1 MISTARS
8 LAVLGAL
15 VALAGHA
22 LAAEPTPTPGPDD
35 GDKRPGLSGQTKTK
49 THEKPKANATER
61 SFLASIDDQRTI
73 IELTPRSDQKYP
85 MQVIALADFYWD
97 LAEWY
102 GLQAYSEDIEK
113 PMYEAEQRGDKAGVE
128 KWKAKQQAMLDK
140 KSQYQE
146 KTIQVYKDVI
156 RDFPRS
162 KRLDE
167 VRYFLAYN
175 LTEMGR
181 QVEGVDV
188 YTELIGAHPGS
199 PYVPDALVNIGE
211 YYFDIND
218 FANALRLYRQAE
230 KFEDANIYG
239 YALYKQAWCFY
250 NLGVT
255 TLEGERINGYK
266 LAINQFIKVIKLA
279 DEQALTGKKGAIV
292 LKREAQND
300 MVLPY
305 SKVGRA
311 DGAIAFLKTY
321 APERYLDLAGKLAG
335 IYTEQN
341 EFLRSTS
348 LLRQLITEAR
358 KGNIAGKDKS
368 YMVVQF
374 ERQIVDNAMRA
385 GDKAA
390 TVAEI
395 GELLRAFAEVEAG
408 GPKDYIDRER
418 DEIKRTVLDVAGA
431 YHKEYSQT
439 QERQTLEYTQ
449 ELYDQYL
456 QVFKEDENAYQIA
469 MNNALLMF
477 ATEKYEEA
485 AAEFEKVIRMKP
497 DGEFADAAAEQAV
510 LAYLE
515 LVKIENKALKNEA
528 TDDLNPIELSGDQQR
543 FVNAI
548 DRWMA
553 LILKNGPNP
562 QTASNIP
569 TARFAAAKVY
579 YNANHF
585 PEAARRFGEFID
597 LHPKHKLVNDARR
610 QLLSSYNLAHDVP
623 NLIKY
628 ANAFDAIPS
637 LPPDLKED
645 IQEIRNAL
653 NFQACFKDE
662 QAGDHLAAAK
672 CFEQYASDFPN
683 AERTASAIYN
693 AGINYFEA
701 KQVEKALKTQL
712 EFYQRYRTN
721 ELAPKALYSMGEMF
735 TQTAVYDQA
744 ATIYETFVKNH
755 AKHPLAEKA
764 LRRASIYRKT
774 LGDYK
779 KAIAN
784 LSLWLRRFG
793 DQPNAPRVDL
803 DIISI
808 LEKQGKPSRVLR
820 AVSQHIRTYPD
831 EPASVRLQ
839 VLDKRGIAY
848 RELRKYRDSHKAFEE
863 TVAYFKTLK
872 ENELQD
878 LDLAAISAVAEAHF
892 NLGEHELRKA
902 QRIKLDS
909 PSDKQMA
916 KNISEKIQV
925 MQGAK
930 AIYEQVIAYGH
941 PGWEIAAWSPL
952 GLAYQDLAEAVENAA
967 VPRKIRH
974 LSEVVDQWRQ
984 TMTERAKTVRE
995 SAIAA
1000 YKSALKIAKK
1010 ERWFNEYSERAE
1022 AALAQLDLTDRS
1034 TKEFRMRPSQLEP
1047 SSAHPNFLSHGGAQ

>member
-1 MISTARS
+1 MTFVARAV
-8 LAVLGAL
+8 AVLGSLL
-15 VALAGHA
+15 VFAGHA
-22 LAAEPTPTPGPDD
+22 VAAAPGD
-35 GDKRPGLSGQTKTK
+35 GGEKRPSLSGQTKTK
-49 THEKPKANATER
+49 SHDKPKASTTER
-61 SFLASIDDQRTI
+61 SFLASIDDQKTI
-73 IELTPRSDQKYP
+73 IQLTPRSDPKYP
-85 MQVIALADFYWD
+85 VQVIALADFYWD

-102 GLQAYSEDIEK
+102 GLQAYSEEIEK
-113 PMYEAEQRGDKAGVE
+113 PLYEAEQRKDTAAIDKL
-128 KWKAKQQAMLDK
+128 KAKQKAVLDK
-140 KSQYQE
+140 KQGYQD

-156 RDFPRS
+156 RDFPSS

-188 YTELIGAHPGS
+188 YTELIGSHPGS
-199 PYVPDALVNIGE
+199 PYVPDAIVNIGE
-211 YYFDIND
+211 YYFDMND
-218 FANALRLYRQAE
+218 FSNALKLYRQAE

-239 YALYKQAWCFY
+239 YALYKQAWCYY
-250 NLGVT
+250 NLGET
-255 TLEGERINGYK
+255 TLDGERINGYK
-266 LAINQFIKVIKLA
+266 LAVNQFIRVIKLA

-321 APERYLDLAGKLAG
+321 APQRYLDLAGKLAE

-348 LLRQLITEAR
+348 LLRQLITEAK
-358 KGNIAGKDKS
+358 KGNIAGQDKS

-374 ERQIVDNAMRA
+374 ERQIVDNAMRS

-395 GELLRAFAEVEAG
+395 GELLRAFDAVESG
-408 GPKDYIDRER
+408 GPKEYIDRER
-418 DEIKRTVLDVAGA
+418 DEIKRVVLDVASA

-449 ELYDQYL
+449 QLYDQYL

-469 MNNALLMF
+469 MNNALLLL

-497 DGEFADAAAEQAV
+497 EGQFADDAAERAV
-510 LAYLE
+510 LAYLK
-515 LVKIENKALKNEA
+515 LVQIENKALKDEA
-528 TDDLNPIELSGDQQR
+528 TEDLKETELSGDQQR

-553 LILKNGPNP
+553 LILKNGENP

-569 TARFAAAKVY
+569 TARFAAAKIY

-585 PEAARRFGEFID
+585 EEAARRFAEFID
-597 LHPKHKLVNDARR
+597 KHPKNKLVNDARR
-610 QLLSSYNLAHDVP
+610 QLLSAYNLAHDVD

-628 ANAFDAIPS
+628 ANAYDAIPS
-637 LPPDLKED
+637 LPQDLKED
-645 IQEIRNAL
+645 IQKIRNAL
-653 NFQACFKDE
+653 NFQACFKDQQSGE
-662 QAGDHLAAAK
+662 HLKAAQ
-672 CFEQYASDFPN
+672 CFEQYAAEFPN
-683 AERTASAIYN
+683 EDRAAAAIYN

-712 EFYQRYRTN
+712 ELYKRYRSN

-735 TQTAVYDQA
+735 RQTAVYDQA
-744 ATIYETFVKNH
+744 AEIYETFVKNH

-764 LRRASIYRKT
+764 LRLASIYRKT
-774 LGDYK
+774 LGNYPE
-779 KAIAN
+779 AISN
-784 LSLWLRRFG
+784 LNLWLARYG
-793 DQPNAPRVDL
+793 DQPNAARVDL
-803 DIISI
+803 DVISI
-808 LEKQGKPSRVLR
+808 LEKQGKASLVVR
-820 AVSQHIRTYPD
+820 AVGQHLKRFPD
-831 EPASVRLQ
+831 EAAAVRLQ
-839 VLDKRGIAY
+839 AYDKRGLAY
-848 RELRKYRDSHKAFEE
+848 RALRKYREANQAFEE
-863 TVAYFKTLK
+863 TVAYFKSLK

-878 LDLAAISAVAEAHF
+878 LDLDAVSAVAEAHF
-892 NLGEHELRKA
+892 NLGENQLRQA

-909 PSDKQMA
+909 PSDTEMA
-916 KNISEKIQV
+916 KTITKKIE
-925 MQGAK
+925 MMKGAK

-941 PGWEIAAWSPL
+941 PGWEIAAWSQL
-952 GLAYQDLAEAVENAA
+952 GLAYQDLADAVENAT

-974 LSEVVDQWRQ
+974 LPEVVDQWKQ
-984 TMTERAKTVRE
+984 SMTDRAKTVRE

-1000 YKSALKIAKK
+1000 YKSALEIARR

-1034 TKEFRMRPSQLEP
+1034 TKEFRLRPTQLEP
-1047 SSAHPNFLSHGGAQ
+1047 SSAHPTFLTPGGEQ